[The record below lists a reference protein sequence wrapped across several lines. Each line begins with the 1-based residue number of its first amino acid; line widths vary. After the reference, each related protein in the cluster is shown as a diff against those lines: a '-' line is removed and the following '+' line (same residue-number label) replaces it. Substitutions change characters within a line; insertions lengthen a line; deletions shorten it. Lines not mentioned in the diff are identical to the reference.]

1 MFSSP
6 IWSLLLLI
14 LGAYLLLAGL
24 MYLFQSHL
32 VYFPNVPSRAIE
44 ATPQSAGLSF
54 EGVEFA
60 ADDGVRLHGWYLPG
74 PGNARATLL
83 FCHGN
88 AGNISHRLDSLK
100 TFHDLGLAV
109 FIFDYR
115 GYGNS
120 AGTASERG
128 TYLDA
133 EAAWHH
139 LTDERGIPPE
149 EIVLFGRSLGAA
161 VAARL
166 ATRHTPKALIL
177 ESGFT
182 SAPDLAAE
190 VYWMFPVRWL
200 SRFRYSA
207 ADDLKQ
213 VRAPVLIVHSVDD
226 EIIPVRHGQALFEAA
241 NAPKEMLEI
250 RGDHNQGFLIS
261 GRTYIDGIDA
271 FLKAHLGR

>member
-1 MFSSP
+1 MFSSA
-6 IWSLLLLI
+6 IWSFLLLVF
-14 LGAYLLLAGL
+14 GAYLALAAL

-32 VYFPNVPSRAIE
+32 VYFPNVPSRALE
-44 ATPQSAGLSF
+44 ATPESAGLAYES
-54 EGVEFA
+54 VEFA
-60 ADDGVRLHGWYLPG
+60 ADDGVRLHGWFLPG
-74 PGNARATLL
+74 PKDARATLL
-83 FCHGN
+83 FLHGN

-100 TFHDLGLAV
+100 IFHDLGLAV

-115 GYGNS
+115 GFGNS
-120 AGTASERG
+120 SGTPSEQG

-133 EAAWHH
+133 EAAWRL
-139 LTDERGIPPE
+139 LTDGRGIAPE
-149 EIVLFGRSLGAA
+149 EIVIFGRSLGAA

-166 ATRHTPKALIL
+166 ATRHTPRTLIL

-190 VYWMFPVRWL
+190 FYWMFPVRWL

-226 EIIPVRHGQALFEAA
+226 EIVPVRHGRLLFEAA
-241 NAPKEMLEI
+241 NAPKRMLEI
-250 RGDHNQGFLIS
+250 RGDHNQGFLI
-261 GRTYIDGIDA
+261 GRRAYIDGIDA